1 VNSSLLIIIKSLL
14 VNFKISPGSTP
25 LLIDRLFIKQLGQD
39 PEVGSDLATYFNTPK
54 GGVG

>member
-1 VNSSLLIIIKSLL
+1 MAS
-14 VNFKISPGSTP
+14 GGGA
-25 LLIDRLFIKQLGQD
+25 GQD